1 MVTIKKIAEI
11 AGVSRGTVDRVLN
24 NRPGVNAN
32 TYQKVKEIADRLG
45 YEPNM
50 AGQMLVARKKKIR
63 LGFIVCDTPVDVF
76 FSDVYQAARKKA
88 EELKTYGVTVKFY
101 LIKELSD
108 QFIEPL
114 LAQTEED
121 DLDGIALLPLKMNS
135 IEAFVKRMEEKNVPM
150 VFFNLDMEG
159 TLRLSYVGCDYYASG
174 RVAAGL
180 TALAVRE
187 RGKIAVSTNFD
198 QISPSFRQRLE
209 GFLGELDREYPDIQI
224 VNRDFDFV
232 FQQGDYE
239 NILEIV
245 RKNPD
250 LEALYVV
257 NPGDYSICEK
267 ISELDKEKKI
277 KIITNDIIQ
286 KQKSLMDRG
295 IIVATI
301 GQQPEKQGALPLQ
314 ILYDYIGLGIVP
326 KEKYLTELS
335 IRIKQNI

>member
-1 MVTIKKIAEI
+1 
-11 AGVSRGTVDRVLN
+11 
-24 NRPGVNAN
+24 
-32 TYQKVKEIADRLG
+32 
-45 YEPNM
+45 
-50 AGQMLVARKKKIR
+50 MLFR
-63 LGFIVCDTPVDVF
+63 
-76 FSDVYQAARKKA
+76 S
-88 EELKTYGVTVKFY
+88 
-101 LIKELSD
+101 
-108 QFIEPL
+108 
-114 LAQTEED
+114 TEED

>member
-1 MVTIKKIAEI
+1 M
-11 AGVSRGTVDRVLN
+11 
-24 NRPGVNAN
+24 
-32 TYQKVKEIADRLG
+32 
-45 YEPNM
+45 
-50 AGQMLVARKKKIR
+50 
-63 LGFIVCDTPVDVF
+63 
-76 FSDVYQAARKKA
+76 
-88 EELKTYGVTVKFY
+88 
-101 LIKELSD
+101 
-108 QFIEPL
+108 
-114 LAQTEED
+114 
-121 DLDGIALLPLKMNS
+121 
-135 IEAFVKRMEEKNVPM
+135 
-150 VFFNLDMEG
+150 
-159 TLRLSYVGCDYYASG
+159 
-174 RVAAGL
+174 
-180 TALAVRE
+180 
-187 RGKIAVSTNFD
+187 
-198 QISPSFRQRLE
+198 
-209 GFLGELDREYPDIQI
+209 
-224 VNRDFDFV
+224 NRDFDFV